1 MCIYIYIYIIYIRLE
16 PKDSSLPNYPCKVD
30 PDSSLYRAP
39 KNAKKPP
46 GNEKNMG
53 IFSGGCY
60 ILGLDIFPNF
70 INQLCK
76 TV

>member
-1 MCIYIYIYIIYIRLE
+1 MCIYIYSYHLYPFRA
-16 PKDSSLPNYPCKVD
+16 KDSSLPNYPCKVD